1 MAQAQTREAPINI
14 RARHVQRDLIDKAA
28 SLLNKS
34 RSDFMLEAACQA
46 AENVL
51 LDQRLFSLE
60 EKAFAAFEKALKAPV
75 GDVSSLRKLLAE
87 KAPWEK

>member
-14 RARHVQRDLIDKAA
+14 RARYVQRDLIDQAA
-28 SLLNKS
+28 ALLNKS

-46 AENVL
+46 AEDVL
-51 LDQRLFSLE
+51 LDQRLFSLDV
-60 EKAFAAFEKALKAPV
+60 KAFAAFEKTLKTPV
-75 GDVSSLRKLLAE
+75 GDVVALRKLLAE